1 LHTGG
6 GGGNSNDEAE
16 GYGRSAEAGR
26 NVSPPTSLSH
36 LLQLPE
42 IVVTPARRSRTEPLV
57 DYTKSIIMTGD
68 DYIKAMEEK
77 SARKESIEKD
87 KELRKREAEVSKGRR
102 AEEKIQKEAAKL
114 QRLADVRARRAF
126 AKKWSAKGVARAGE
140 ELHQLIKSRAPLPP
154 GAYVGKFLTFCP
166 EICRNNQAIVKERM
180 RARREGRTPHPA
192 LTTIPLP

>member
-1 LHTGG
+1 
-6 GGGNSNDEAE
+6 
-16 GYGRSAEAGR
+16 
-26 NVSPPTSLSH
+26 
-36 LLQLPE
+36 
-42 IVVTPARRSRTEPLV
+42 VVTPARRSRTEPLV
-57 DYTKSIIMTGD
+57 DYTKSIIMIED

-114 QRLADVRARRAF
+114 QRLIDAKAQHAF
-126 AKKWSAKGVARAGE
+126 AEKWTVKGVARAGE
-140 ELHQLIKSRAPLPP
+140 ELHQLIKSGAPPPP

-166 EICRNNQAIVKERM
+166 KICRNNQAIVKEKM

-192 LTTIPLP
+192 LTTIPPPWIHQLDTRFVMELQGNCNSEVA